1 MSTRARRLRD
11 CFGHFATGVTVVTAQ
26 RGDFVH
32 GATVGSFTSVSLDPP
47 LVMVSLD
54 RGSRICERLAG
65 AAFGINVLATH
76 QRELALHF
84 AGRHSAPTA
93 TVTWERSDQAPRLAG
108 CVAYLSCS
116 PWACYDG
123 GDHVMYVGEV
133 QHFGFS
139 GGEPLVFHRGT
150 FHELHRVSDEAAW
163 IGSLDC
169 PTDGVWAPRESEVLR
184 SPRPPDQR
192 RTVFFSQWGH

>member
-11 CFGHFATGVTVVTAQ
+11 CVGHFATGVTVVTVQ
-26 RGDFVH
+26 RGDLMH
-32 GATVGSFTSVSLDPP
+32 GATVSSFTSVSLDPP

-84 AGRHSAPTA
+84 AGQHRAPTA
-93 TVTWERSDQAPRLAG
+93 TVAWERSDQAPRLAG

-116 PWACYDG
+116 PWASYDG
-123 GDHVMYVGEV
+123 GDHVLYVGEV
-133 QHFGFS
+133 QHFEFC
-139 GGEPLVFHRGT
+139 GGEPLIFHRGA
-150 FHELHRVSDEAAW
+150 FHELRRTPGETVW
-163 IGSLDC
+163 TGSLDC
-169 PTDGVWAPRESEVLR
+169 LTDGVWALRASEILR
-184 SPRPPDQR
+184 SAR
-192 RTVFFSQWGH
+192 SA